1 MDTVVLI
8 IGSSEGLGIRLAQ
21 KYIGLGYSVI
31 IADSSNVDFSHKKL
45 MVYNIDFGNS
55 EELINMFD
63 DIYTRIGYIDILIN
77 CTTIEMEKNFGLN
90 SMLNSYLKTTFIS
103 SREFARNKA
112 RKEYGRIINI
122 VSNDN
127 NSEFSL
133 NSRCVYDDK
142 IDNVTQAIATS
153 LRDTHIKVNSIKIE
167 KENSDLEEVCYK
179 LCENENGIESGRSI
193 ALGKVFENV
202 L

>member
-8 IGSSEGLGIRLAQ
+8 IGSSEGIGIRLAQ

-31 IADSSNVDFSHKKL
+31 IADSSNVDFSHNKL
-45 MVYNIDFGNS
+45 MVYNIDCENS
-55 EELINMFD
+55 EELISMFD

-77 CTTIEMEKNFGLN
+77 CTTVDMEANFELN
-90 SMLNSYLKTTFIS
+90 NYLKTAFIS

-127 NSEFSL
+127 SSEFSL

-167 KENSDLEEVCYK
+167 KENSEVEEVCYR

-193 ALGKVFENV
+193 AIGKVFENV